1 MYYEGMPMRALL
13 LLTLCLAA
21 IAGEAMPLRVVSTTT
36 VLADI
41 VRQIGGGRVE
51 SLSLLKPGTDAHT
64 YQPTPDDVRL
74 IASARL
80 VVVNGLGFEGWIDQ
94 LIAAAGGQRPVVVAS
109 AGVEPMSAGERDEGG
124 AGHQHTHG
132 ADPHA
137 WQDAKN
143 GMLFVANIRAALT
156 AADPAGADDYAAWAD
171 AYAAQLRVVDAW
183 IRKQISQLPA
193 ERRVLVT
200 SHDALGYFGRAYG
213 MEVVPVEGIATGQE
227 PDPARVVALIAL
239 LRQRQVKAVFIEN
252 VANPKVVERLGAE
265 GGAHLGGSLYTDSL
279 DLPGR
284 PAGTYIGMF
293 LANVRTIVGGLK

>member
-1 MYYEGMPMRALL
+1 MRLALL
-13 LLTLCLAA
+13 LLVSLVAVGA
-21 IAGEAMPLRVVSTTT
+21 ESAPLRVVSTTT

-51 SLSLLKPGTDAHT
+51 SLSLLKPGSDAHT
-64 YQPTPDDVRL
+64 YQPTPDDVKL
-74 IASARL
+74 IASAQV

-109 AGVEPMSAGERDEGG
+109 TGVEPMTAGVRAEGS

-143 GMLFVANIRAALT
+143 GMLFVANIRAALA

-171 AYAAQLRVVDAW
+171 AYSAQLRVVDAW
-183 IRKQISQLPA
+183 IRKQVSSLPA

-213 MEVVPVEGIATGQE
+213 LEVVPVEGIATGQE

-239 LRQRQVKAVFIEN
+239 LRQRQVKAVFIES
-252 VANPKVVERLGAE
+252 VANPKVVERIGAE
-265 GGAHLGGSLYTDSL
+265 GGAHLGGSLFTDSL

-293 LANVRTIVGGLK
+293 LANVRTIVDGLR

>member
-1 MYYEGMPMRALL
+1 MRHVLL
-13 LLTLCLAA
+13 LLTICVAA
-21 IAGEAMPLRVVSTTT
+21 VGTESAPLRVVSTTT

-51 SLSLLKPGTDAHT
+51 SLCLLKPGTDAHT
-64 YQPTPDDVRL
+64 YQPTPDDVKL
-74 IASARL
+74 IASAQV

-94 LIAAAGGQRPVVVAS
+94 LIAAAGGQRPVVVA
-109 AGVEPMSAGERDEGG
+109 EPRPADADGD

-132 ADPHA
+132 VDPHA

-143 GMLFVANIRAALT
+143 GMLFTANIRAALA
-156 AADPAGADDYAAWAD
+156 AADPAGAEDYAAWAD
-171 AYAAQLRVVDAW
+171 AYTAQLRVVDAW
-183 IRKQISQLPA
+183 IRKQISSLPA

-213 MEVVPVEGIATGQE
+213 LELVPVEGVVTGQE
-227 PDPARVVALIAL
+227 PDPTRVVALIAL
-239 LRQRQVKAVFIEN
+239 LRQRQVKAVFIET

-265 GGAHLGGSLYTDSL
+265 GGAHLGGSLFTDSL
-279 DLPGR
+279 ALPGR

-293 LANVRTIVGGLK
+293 LSNVRTIVDGLR